1 MFVFARTK
9 NLEANTALREWP
21 RWRRGR
27 RWPVLL
33 ALVGGRSV
41 EDLCKGGE
49 SDETSESKA
58 TLTATGGWHG
68 SIDLCL

>member
-1 MFVFARTK
+1 M
-9 NLEANTALREWP
+9 
-21 RWRRGR
+21 
-27 RWPVLL
+27 LL
-33 ALVGGRSV
+33 ALVGERGV

-58 TLTATGGWHG
+58 TLAATGRWHG